1 MAESSCDAAAVAETI
16 EGSVDGISH
25 QTQVSPHV
33 IVDVP
38 AVNEREVVDL
48 DSEWV
53 NSIKGKA
60 SHGPRKI
67 KASFSS
73 CSIHRIPPDLR
84 HFDANNYVPQII
96 SIGPLHYA
104 KREDVLQ
111 AMEEHKW
118 RYLHAIL
125 DRNGQDYLLRCLRKV
140 KQLEEKAR
148 ECYSEEI
155 DGLDSNSFVEMLVV
169 DACFIIELFC
179 RFSGITSSEID
190 DPILE
195 LVLCPTIR
203 IDLIKLENQIPFFIL
218 QELSNLIDISDS
230 SLSDMARTFFSANSS
245 LRCMFTESSIEYRN
259 LQCDHLLHFLHLN
272 CLLSFENEYP
282 PSEDPGPIP
291 CASELQEAGI
301 EFKKGDASSFL
312 QIKYREGKIEIPPLE
327 ISPTAEPMLL
337 NLVSFEQCC
346 PQIKPHITSYIF
358 FMDYLI
364 NSARDV
370 KILSQEGIIIE
381 ELGSSEDIA
390 ALFNKIGR
398 DIGMDP
404 TKNYLSSVSER
415 IKQSSKSVWPRFR
428 ATLMR
433 DYFNNPWA
441 FISFLAAVVLLVFTF
456 FQTFFSAF
464 PKYQLQ
470 K

>member
-1 MAESSCDAAAVAETI
+1 MAEGSCNAAVVAVTI

-33 IVDVP
+33 IVDVA

-60 SHGPRKI
+60 SHEPHKI

-73 CSIHRIPPDLR
+73 CSIHRIPHNLR
-84 HFDANNYVPQII
+84 HFDEKNYVPQVI

-104 KREDVLQ
+104 KRNDVLK

-125 DRNGQDYLLRCLRKV
+125 DRNGEDCLLRCLRKV
-140 KQLEEKAR
+140 KQLEEQAR

-155 DGLDSNSFVEMLVV
+155 DGLDSNTCVEMLVL

-179 RFSGITSSEID
+179 RFSGITSSDIG
-190 DPILE
+190 DPILN
-195 LVLCPTIR
+195 LVLLPTIK
-203 IDLIKLENQIPFFIL
+203 IDLIMLENQIPFFIL
-218 QELSNLIDISDS
+218 QELSNLMDISDS
-230 SLSDMARTFFSANSS
+230 SLPDMARAFFSTSSS
-245 LRCMFTESSIEYRN
+245 LRCIFTESSIEYCN
-259 LQCDHLLHFLHLN
+259 LQCHHLLHFLQLN
-272 CLLSFENEYP
+272 CLLSLENAYP
-282 PSEDPGPIP
+282 PSQHPGPIP
-291 CASELQEAGI
+291 SASELQEAGI
-301 EFKKGDASSFL
+301 KFKKGDASSFL
-312 QIKYREGKIEIPPLE
+312 QMKYREGKIEIPPFE
-327 ISPTAEPMLL
+327 ISPMAEPMLL

-346 PQIKPHITSYIF
+346 PQIKPHITSYIIF
-358 FMDYLI
+358 IDYLV

-381 ELGSSEDIA
+381 DLGSSEDIA

-398 DIGMDP
+398 DTLMDFSE
-404 TKNYLSSVSER
+404 NYLNSVSKR
-415 IKQSSKSVWPRFR
+415 IKQSTKSVWPRFR

-464 PKYQLQ
+464 PKFQLQ